1 MTEETKKEPVEHPGE
16 ILLMQFMRPRHMRI
30 TELAYAMGCR
40 IEHLASLIAGNRDV
54 TNEDAVSLA
63 NLFSTQVGFWL
74 RLQHDYDVSNRR
86 WEKFGDTEMGI
97 FYMAASDS
105 KELERCKAQTVSLAK
120 REASRRFSQPYS
132 DEYIHLIEVDD
143 SDTILH
149 IYSRHAARGNPWF
162 RNDRLPGLDK
172 FLEEKLR

>member
-1 MTEETKKEPVEHPGE
+1 MTEETEKEPVEHPGE

-40 IEHLASLIAGNRDV
+40 IEYLASLIAGNRDI
-54 TNEDAVSLA
+54 TYEDAVSLS
-63 NLFSTQVGFWL
+63 NLFSTRAGFWL
-74 RLQHDYDVSNRR
+74 RLQHDYDVSTQR
-86 WEKFGDTEMGI
+86 WEKFGDTEMSI

-105 KELERCKAQTVSLAK
+105 KELERCKAPTVSLAK

-132 DEYIHLIEVDD
+132 DGYIHLIEVDGT
-143 SDTILH
+143 DTILCK
-149 IYSRHAARGNPWF
+149 YSRSATRGNHWF

-172 FLEEKLR
+172 FLEEKLK